1 MLYVLFYDYV
11 PDVVER
17 RAPFR
22 EAHLGL
28 ARASQ
33 ERGGIVMAGA
43 WTDPVDGAALV
54 FSSRAAAEAFPEV
67 DPYVLNGLVPSWRV
81 REWNVVVG
89 GPP

>member
-11 PDVVER
+11 PNVVER

-22 EAHLGL
+22 EAHLAL
-28 ARASQ
+28 AGAAH
-33 ERGGIVMAGA
+33 ERGELVMAGA
-43 WTDPVDGAALV
+43 WADPVDGAALV
-54 FSSRAAAEAFPEV
+54 FTTREAAEAFPAT

-89 GPP
+89 GPI

>member
-11 PDVVER
+11 PDMGER

-22 EAHLGL
+22 EAHRGL
-28 ARASQ
+28 ARASL
-33 ERGGIVMAGA
+33 EGGELVMAGA
-43 WTDPVDGAALV
+43 WTDPIDGAAFV
-54 FSSRAAAEAFPEV
+54 FRSRQAAEAFPAT